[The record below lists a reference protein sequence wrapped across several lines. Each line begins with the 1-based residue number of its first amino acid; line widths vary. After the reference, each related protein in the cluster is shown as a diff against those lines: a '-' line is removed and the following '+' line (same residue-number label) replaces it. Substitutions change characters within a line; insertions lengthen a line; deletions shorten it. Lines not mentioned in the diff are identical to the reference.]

1 MDIGSTTHK
10 KASQHQWPPVPIIHL
25 LTICDLQCT
34 SALPTGSRI
43 DDSPEVINFSALER
57 ELQSAVEA
65 DNKYQRENDA
75 KFRALHQKVGT
86 YEAFRDIVLASH
98 LKPLD
103 RKDKAEA
110 PCKQPWNALASADK
124 GQNQTSC
131 DEIGLKP
138 QLSEFQDSVR
148 VQPGLAQVRQ

>member
-1 MDIGSTTHK
+1 MP
-10 KASQHQWPPVPIIHL
+10 W
-25 LTICDLQCT
+25 
-34 SALPTGSRI
+34 I

-131 DEIGLKP
+131 DEIGLKIAI
-138 QLSEFQDSVR
+138 LSSTTLLKILGRTWIRTPSFTLDKLYS
-148 VQPGLAQVRQ
+148 